1 MTLVLLALCAAAQQ
15 GSAAVDAQKLDMI
28 RKMTPEE
35 RQKLKAKLQELKAL
49 PTVERVRLQDNL
61 KKIKTMPAEEVVKLR
76 EKAQKLSPE
85 EQKEYSDLAGG
96 FFRWAHR
103 MGYAEGFPRGQFFH
117 WLKNEKPGEIAEIR
131 SMEPGPGSPRVD
143 RFLKLFHEFRG
154 VMLVRTERHLRQHRC
169 ADPAVLAPLR
179 ELSATAFWPR
189 WQEINKACQARRA
202 APGPVAP
209 LPEKR

>member
-1 MTLVLLALCAAAQQ
+1 MILLLAALCAQQ
-15 GSAAVDAQKLDMI
+15 GNAAVDAQKLDMI

-35 RQKLKAKLQELKAL
+35 RQKLKARLEELKAL
-49 PTVERVRLQDNL
+49 PTVERARLQDNL

-76 EKAQKLSPE
+76 EKARKLSTE

-96 FFRWAHR
+96 FFKWATR

-154 VMLVRTERHLRQHRC
+154 VILVRTERHLKQHRC
-169 ADPAVLAPLR
+169 AEPAVLAPLR
-179 ELSATAFWPR
+179 ELSATEFWPR
-189 WQEINKACQARRA
+189 WQEINRACQARRA
-202 APGPVAP
+202 VPGPVPP
-209 LPEKR
+209 LPDKR

>member
-1 MTLVLLALCAAAQQ
+1 MTILLFALCALPQSTA
-15 GSAAVDAQKLDMI
+15 SIDAQKLEQI
-28 RKMTPEE
+28 RKMSPEE
-35 RQKLKAKLQELKAL
+35 RQKLKTKLAELKAL

-76 EKAQKLSPE
+76 EKAQKLSVD

-96 FFRWAHR
+96 FFKWAHR

-154 VMLVRTERHLRQHRC
+154 VILVRTERHLKQHRC

-179 ELSATAFWPR
+179 ELSATEFWPR
-189 WQEINKACQARRA
+189 WQEINRACQGRRA
-202 APGPVAP
+202 VPGPVPP
-209 LPEKR
+209 LPDKR